1 MGGESPEGQEP
12 MAVSQRRSTPWLR
25 YPPAEGAGQRQQTQ
39 TVAPAARQATPEEH
53 ERVAALQ
60 RRGTQGPRPHELRQ

>member
-12 MAVSQRRSTPWLR
+12 MAVSQRRSTPWPR

-39 TVAPAARQATPEEH
+39 AVAPAARQAMPEEH
-53 ERVAALQ
+53 ERACRSPA
-60 RRGTQGPRPHELRQ
+60 QGHLRATAPRAQ